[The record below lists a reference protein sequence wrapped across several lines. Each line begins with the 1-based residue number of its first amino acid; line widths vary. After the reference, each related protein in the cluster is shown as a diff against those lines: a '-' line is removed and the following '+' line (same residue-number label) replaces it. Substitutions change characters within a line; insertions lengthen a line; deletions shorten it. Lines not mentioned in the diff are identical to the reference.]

1 MLGAAPRQLALALA
15 HEESF
20 AREDFLAGA
29 SNADALNMI
38 DRWPDWPDRV
48 LALVGPEGA
57 GKSHLAAIFAEA
69 SGARRLSARAL
80 GETDLLAAL
89 ATGTLV
95 VEDVNGEVNE
105 RALFHLI
112 NLVREEEAWLLLTA
126 RTAPGRWTV
135 ALPDLASRLRA
146 IPVVTLDPPD
156 DALLSAVLLKLF
168 ADRQLAVDE
177 NLIAYLMTRI
187 ERSFAAAKA
196 AVETLDHEALRRK
209 RPVTRTLAAELLA
222 GGRPEASPQGSLW

>member
-1 MLGAAPRQLALALA
+1 MVAAPRQLALALT
-15 HEESF
+15 HDESF

-29 SNADALNMI
+29 SNADALNLI
-38 DRWPDWPDRV
+38 ERWPDWPDRV

-57 GKSHLAAIFAEA
+57 GKSHLAAVFAET

-80 GETDLLAAL
+80 GETDLLHAL
-89 ATGTLV
+89 ATGALV
-95 VEDVNGEVNE
+95 VEDAGGDVNE

-112 NLVREEEAWLLLTA
+112 NLVREEEAHLLITA
-126 RTAPGRWTV
+126 RAAPARWAV

-146 IPVVTLDPPD
+146 IPAVTLTAPD
-156 DALLSAVLLKLF
+156 DALLRAVLLKLF

-177 NLIAYLMTRI
+177 SLIAYLVTRI

-196 AVETLDHEALRRK
+196 AVERLDHEALRLK
-209 RPVTRTLAAELLA
+209 RPVTRALAAEVLA
-222 GGRPEASPQGSLW
+222 SA